1 MTIIPPRSGRRRPTE
16 QETISLELVSGLL
29 MIIGLL
35 AFAYLFYAIATSP
48 EIKDATQGLK
58 IEGIGIEIRKVEPE
72 GEVAYFE
79 IIPAPGGPAEEKGVR
94 AGDRLTKVEDT
105 EITPGFSV
113 AQVERLL
120 QEPDVKR
127 ADDDFEISIEFLRP
141 LENGEFSP
149 QERTIIKNVAPT
161 FIIAYLNT
169 FGIIVPFLTIVIG
182 ILIFR
187 LGVRLRKFDLISARW
202 AMIAFLWLIVGLIV
216 AAIRAF
222 WVDGKG
228 GLVGDHPFGFSNAV
242 SGAIPYLITAIPLGV
257 ALWWL
262 SRIINDLF
270 EGEESLTSRNTRFA
284 WSLLIPTLAV
294 LILVAAQPLEQTFI
308 ASLTDEE
315 FGSPKPSRFVGLRNY
330 QELLSFKFVMVDC
343 KKDDS
348 GNCERVRGEGGIV
361 WEPSASEIEEREK
374 LREMSSAERRTY
386 KRYQEAYTWQLFGG
400 DSGLR
405 LLGKDPQFLKSFSNT
420 LQFTFISVTLELL
433 LGLIIAMVVNSKFT
447 GRGLMRTAMLVP
459 WAIPTVVSA
468 ALWEVIMRGDQ
479 TGILNKLLLDVGLI
493 SQAKQWLA
501 TTGPWMNSIIAVDV
515 WKTAPF
521 MALLLLAGLQTIP
534 ADVYEAADVDG
545 AGKVRQFFTITL
557 PLLRPTIAVALVFR
571 TLDALRAFDVFSVL
585 LDATRPSMALYNY
598 DRLIQ
603 GGLTGYSSAIGV
615 IIFMLILIFT
625 VTYVRIVRLEQE

>member
-1 MTIIPPRSGRRRPTE
+1 MTIIPPSSGRRRPTE

-35 AFAYLFYAIATSP
+35 AFAYLFYAIATSN
-48 EIKDATQGLK
+48 EIKDATQGLDIEGLGVEVRK
-58 IEGIGIEIRKVEPE
+58 IESE
-72 GEVAYFE
+72 GETAYFE
-79 IIPAPGGPAEEKGVR
+79 LIPIEGGPAQDKGVR

-105 EITPGFSV
+105 EITSGFSV
-113 AQVERLL
+113 AQVENLL

-161 FIIAYLNT
+161 FIIAYLNN
-169 FGIIVPFLTIVIG
+169 FGIIVPFLTILIG
-182 ILIFR
+182 ILVFR
-187 LGVRLRKFDLISARW
+187 LGVRLRKFDLIAARW
-202 AMIAFLWLIVGLIV
+202 ALIAFLWLIVGLIV

-222 WVDGKG
+222 WVEGKG
-228 GLVGDHPFGFSNAV
+228 GLVGDSPFKFGNAV
-242 SGAIPYLITAIPLGV
+242 SGGIPYLIAAIPLGV

-262 SRIINDLF
+262 SRIMNDLF

-284 WSLLIPTLAV
+284 WSLLIPTMAI
-294 LILVAAQPLEQTFI
+294 LIFIAAQPLEQTFI

-315 FGSPKPSRFVGLRNY
+315 FGSSKPARFIGLRNY

-361 WEPSASEIEEREK
+361 WEPSTSEIEEREK

-420 LQFTFISVTLELL
+420 LQFAFISVTLELL

-468 ALWEVIMRGDQ
+468 ALWDVIMRGDQ

>member
-1 MTIIPPRSGRRRPTE
+1 MTIIPASSGRRRPTE

-35 AFAYLFYAIATSP
+35 AFAYLFYAIATSD
-48 EIKDATQGLK
+48 EIKDATQGLD
-58 IEGIGIEIRKVEPE
+58 IEGIGIEVRKVEPE

-105 EITPGFSV
+105 EITPGFSI
-113 AQVERLL
+113 AQVDRLL

-149 QERTIIKNVAPT
+149 EERTIIKNVAPT
-161 FIIAYLNT
+161 FMIAYLNT

-202 AMIAFLWLIVGLIV
+202 AIIAFLWLIVGLVV

-222 WVDGKG
+222 WVEGKG
-228 GLVGDHPFGFSNAV
+228 GLVGDHPFDFSKAV
-242 SGAIPYLITAIPLGV
+242 GGAVPYLIAAIPLGV

-361 WEPSASEIEEREK
+361 WEPSTSEIEEREK

-501 TTGPWMNSIIAVDV
+501 STGPWMNSIIAVDV

-545 AGKVRQFFTITL
+545 ASKVRQFFTITL

>member
-48 EIKDATQGLK
+48 EIKDATQGLE
-58 IEGIGIEIRKVEPE
+58 IEGIGIEVRKVEPE

-113 AQVERLL
+113 AQVDRLL

-228 GLVGDHPFGFSNAV
+228 GLVGDHPFNFSEAV
-242 SGAIPYLITAIPLGV
+242 GGAIPYLIAAIPLGV

-361 WEPSASEIEEREK
+361 WELSASEIEEREK

-479 TGILNKLLLDVGLI
+479 TGILNKLLLDIGLI

>member
-361 WEPSASEIEEREK
+361 WEPSTSEIEEREK

-501 TTGPWMNSIIAVDV
+501 STGPWMNSIIAVDV

>member
-1 MTIIPPRSGRRRPTE
+1 M
-16 QETISLELVSGLL
+16 
-29 MIIGLL
+29 
-35 AFAYLFYAIATSP
+35 
-48 EIKDATQGLK
+48 
-58 IEGIGIEIRKVEPE
+58 
-72 GEVAYFE
+72 
-79 IIPAPGGPAEEKGVR
+79 
-94 AGDRLTKVEDT
+94 
-105 EITPGFSV
+105 
-113 AQVERLL
+113 
-120 QEPDVKR
+120 
-127 ADDDFEISIEFLRP
+127 
-141 LENGEFSP
+141 
-149 QERTIIKNVAPT
+149 
-161 FIIAYLNT
+161 
-169 FGIIVPFLTIVIG
+169 
-182 ILIFR
+182 
-187 LGVRLRKFDLISARW
+187 FD
-202 AMIAFLWLIVGLIV
+202 
-216 AAIRAF
+216 
-222 WVDGKG
+222 
-228 GLVGDHPFGFSNAV
+228 
-242 SGAIPYLITAIPLGV
+242 
-257 ALWWL
+257 
-262 SRIINDLF
+262 
-270 EGEESLTSRNTRFA
+270 GEESLTSRNTRFA

-294 LILVAAQPLEQTFI
+294 LILIAAQPLEQTFI

-315 FGSPKPSRFVGLRNY
+315 FGSSKPARFIGLRNY
-330 QELLSFKFVMVDC
+330 QELLSFKFVIVDC
-343 KKDDS
+343 KRDENGD
-348 GNCERVRGEGGIV
+348 CQQVRGEGGIV
-361 WEPSASEIEEREK
+361 WEPSDAEIEEREK
-374 LREMSSAERRTY
+374 LRELSSAERRTY
-386 KRYQEAYTWQLFGG
+386 KRYQEAYTWQLFGR

-468 ALWEVIMRGDQ
+468 ALWDVIMRGDQ

>member
-48 EIKDATQGLK
+48 EIKDATQGLD
-58 IEGIGIEIRKVEPE
+58 IEGIGIEVRKVEPE

-113 AQVERLL
+113 AQVDRLL

-141 LENGEFSP
+141 LGNGEFSP

-161 FIIAYLNT
+161 FMIAYLNN

-187 LGVRLRKFDLISARW
+187 LGVRLRKFDLIAARW
-202 AMIAFLWLIVGLIV
+202 ALIAFLWLIVGLIV
-216 AAIRAF
+216 AAIRTF

-228 GLVGDHPFGFSNAV
+228 GLVGDHPFSFSNAV
-242 SGAIPYLITAIPLGV
+242 GGAIPYLIAAIPLTV

-270 EGEESLTSRNTRFA
+270 DGEESLTSRNTRFA

-294 LILVAAQPLEQTFI
+294 LILIAAQPLEQTFI

-315 FGSPKPSRFVGLRNY
+315 FGSSKPARFIGLRNY
-330 QELLSFKFVMVDC
+330 QELLSFKFVIVDC
-343 KKDDS
+343 KKDENGD
-348 GNCERVRGEGGIV
+348 CQQVRGEGGIV
-361 WEPSASEIEEREK
+361 WEPSDAEIEEREK
-374 LREMSSAERRTY
+374 LRELSSAERRTY
-386 KRYQEAYTWQLFGG
+386 KRYQEAYTWQLFGR

-433 LGLIIAMVVNSKFT
+433 LGLLIAMVVNSKFT

-468 ALWEVIMRGDQ
+468 ALWDVIMRGDQ